1 MWLEILEGEEGGG
14 GPQTFIV
21 FALPLALAV
30 EFVDARDCECE
41 DSTKTTF
48 LRREGGSQPL
58 PNTSTSHLSPAEV
71 VSFDWRD

>member
-41 DSTKTTF
+41 DSTETTF
-48 LRREGGSQPL
+48 LRREVANLCPTPVRATCHPRRLYRLIGE
-58 PNTSTSHLSPAEV
+58 T
-71 VSFDWRD
+71 